1 MRHRKWK
8 RGESVIVNT
17 PSGRLQGTIL
27 RVSPEQRECVVRLA
41 DGVEMITE
49 TRFLGT
55 VGKTPIRCG
64 LFRAETDPKM
74 PPDKRMRMD
83 SINAFFEH
91 QAQWVARNFGDTPG
105 TWQAINHILLARS
118 YVYTASMDKDYTQG
132 WGVRIEEL
140 EAKLAESEKFAS
152 QYVLK
157 L

>member
-64 LFRAETDPKM
+64 
-74 PPDKRMRMD
+74 
-83 SINAFFEH
+83 
-91 QAQWVARNFGDTPG
+91 
-105 TWQAINHILLARS
+105 
-118 YVYTASMDKDYTQG
+118 
-132 WGVRIEEL
+132 
-140 EAKLAESEKFAS
+140 
-152 QYVLK
+152 
-157 L
+157 